1 MPNQNNHSW
10 LRQGSTS
17 SEEVEKSYDG
27 WAPTYDDTLAEWDY
41 RAPEEAATIL
51 QSAIPK
57 NSRILDVGC
66 GTGLMGIALRKANF
80 SGPIDGIDISAESL
94 STAKK
99 CDVYRSL
106 RQVDLQ
112 EHILDISDDAYD
124 ALTCIGV
131 LTYVPETE
139 AILEEFARV
148 IRKEGK
154 MIFTQRDDL
163 FHEREVANKIESLAE
178 KKLFAAATISEPKP
192 YLPNNPDFGDNIKV
206 IYVTATV
213 T

>member
-1 MPNQNNHSW
+1 MPNQNNHAW

-17 SEEVEKSYDG
+17 SEEVKKNYDG

-41 RAPEEAATIL
+41 RAPEEAAIIL

-66 GTGLMGIALRKANF
+66 GTGLMGVALRKANF

-112 EHILDISDDAYD
+112 EHIFDISDDAYD

-163 FHEREVANKIESLAE
+163 FDERDVANKIESLI
-178 KKLFAAATISEPKP
+178 KKKIFSAAIISKPKP
-192 YLPNNPDFGDNIKV
+192 YLPNNPDFGDAIKV
-206 IYVTATV
+206 IYITATV

>member
-1 MPNQNNHSW
+1 MPNQNNHAW
-10 LRQGSTS
+10 LRQGRTS

-41 RAPEEAATIL
+41 RAPEEAAIIL

-99 CDVYRSL
+99 CGVYRSL

-112 EHILDISDDAYD
+112 ERILDISEDAYD

-139 AILEEFARV
+139 IILEEFAGV
-148 IRKEGK
+148 IKKGCK

-163 FHEREVANKIESLAE
+163 FDERDVANKVESLIE
-178 KKLFAAATISEPKP
+178 KKIFAAAIISEPKP
-192 YLPNNPDFGDNIKV
+192 YLPNNPDFGDAIKV
-206 IYVTATV
+206 IYITATV

>member
-10 LRQGSTS
+10 LRQGSAS
-17 SEEVEKSYDG
+17 SEEVEKSYDS

-41 RAPEEAATIL
+41 RAPEEAAIIL

-66 GTGLMGIALRKANF
+66 GTGLMGVALRKADF
-80 SGPIDGIDISAESL
+80 SGPIDGIDISAKSL

-112 EHILDISDDAYD
+112 ERILDISENAYD

-131 LTYVPETE
+131 LTYVPETQV
-139 AILEEFARV
+139 ILEEFSRV
-148 IRKEGK
+148 IKKGGK

-163 FHEREVANKIESLAE
+163 FDERDVANKIQSLIE
-178 KKLFAAATISEPKP
+178 KKIFAAATISEPKP
-192 YLPNNPDFGDNIKV
+192 YLPNNPDFGDDIKV
-206 IYVTATV
+206 IYITATV
-213 T
+213 A

>member
-1 MPNQNNHSW
+1 MPNQNNHAW

-163 FHEREVANKIESLAE
+163 FHEREVANKIESLVE

>member
-41 RAPEEAATIL
+41 RAPDEAAIIL

-80 SGPIDGIDISAESL
+80 SGPIDGIDISADSL
-94 STAKK
+94 STANKR
-99 CDVYRSL
+99 DVYRSL

-112 EHILDISDDAYD
+112 EHILDISEDAYD

-139 AILEEFARV
+139 VILEEFARV
-148 IRKEGK
+148 IKKGGI

-163 FHEREVANKIESLAE
+163 FHEREVANKIESLVE

-213 T
+213 P

>member
-41 RAPEEAATIL
+41 RAPEEAALIL
-51 QSAIPK
+51 QRAIPT

-66 GTGLMGIALRKANF
+66 GTGLMGVALRKANF

-99 CDVYRSL
+99 CGVYRSL

-178 KKLFAAATISEPKP
+178 KKLFAAATISDPKP

>member
-1 MPNQNNHSW
+1 MPNQNNHAW

-41 RAPEEAATIL
+41 RAPEEAAIIL

-99 CDVYRSL
+99 CGVYRSL
-106 RQVDLQ
+106 RKVDLQ

-163 FHEREVANKIESLAE
+163 FHEREVANKIESLVE

>member
-10 LRQGSTS
+10 LRQGSAS
-17 SEEVEKSYDG
+17 SEEVENSYDS

-41 RAPEEAATIL
+41 RAPEEAVIIL
-51 QSAIPK
+51 QNAIPK

-66 GTGLMGIALRKANF
+66 GTGLMGVALRKANF

-112 EHILDISDDAYD
+112 ERILDISKDAYD